1 VVESREYGRSSTSF
15 LVLLFAAGLLVGGL
29 VTFYINFQEINKLS
43 DDVAVLEGQISVF
56 TGGSQNATLQNIT
69 VYQDSAALASIYS
82 GVRNSVVL
90 VQGTVGDSGIQ
101 GSGFVYSFSNRMIV
115 ITNNHVVSGTDG
127 LSVTFSNGH
136 GYAATVLG
144 TDAYADLAVVSVE
157 DAPASEFKPVEIVS
171 SSTLRVGDQV
181 IAIGN
186 PYGLVGSLT
195 TGVASALGRT
205 ITEDTAG
212 GFAIANVIQTSAPIN
227 PGNSGGPLLNAL
239 GKVVGITTAIVSDSQ
254 GLGFAVPSNTIL
266 REISALIST
275 GTYRGHS
282 YLGVTGTDMT
292 YASAQDTGASVTYGW
307 RIASV
312 TSGGP
317 SDGRLRVDDIIIG
330 MNGTLIRNND
340 DLASYL
346 EEKTLP
352 RENLVISVMRGNSMQ
367 DVTVVL
373 GTRPAPPT

>member
-1 VVESREYGRSSTSF
+1 MVESRAYGRTPTSF
-15 LVLLFAAGLLVGGL
+15 LVLLFTAGLLVGGL

-43 DDVAVLEGQISVF
+43 DDVAFLESQISVF
-56 TGGSQNATLQNIT
+56 TGGNQNATYQNIT
-69 VYQDSAALASIYS
+69 VFQDSAALASIYS

-212 GFAIANVIQTSAPIN
+212 GFAVANVIQTSAPIN

-282 YLGVTGTDMT
+282 YLGVTGIDMT

-317 SDGRLRVDDIIIG
+317 SDGILRVDDIIIG